1 MKYFAT
7 AIQGLGS
14 VLREE
19 LAGADGVGGIFETE
33 FDGRNDIVAFDAR
46 SFNSQQLRTC
56 EDVYV
61 QVSEASSKDS
71 AVFLARELCA
81 HNLLERSLSVYA
93 THAKALKT
101 RMTFRVIARV
111 LSEAKFMRT
120 ELRDAMDA
128 AISSTRPRWIHAD
141 PAELEFWVLETK
153 PGLHRLG
160 LRLTGAEMRHRAG
173 RIVERQ
179 GATKPTLAA
188 AMVFLAGRPSGLPLL
203 DATCGTG
210 TILREALAS
219 DWSAV
224 GSDIDQLAV
233 DAAASNLQDVRLI
246 VADALQLPFAP
257 HSFGAIAC
265 NLPFGKQYRVQGT
278 LEEWLHNIFKEF
290 VRVSRVGASIVLLIP
305 STESFTDALAKQAE
319 LRLIRQNNLR
329 LLGETTALWE
339 LRHE

>member
-19 LAGADGVGGIFETE
+19 LAGADGVGAIFETE
-33 FDGRNDIVAFDAR
+33 FDGRNDIVAFEAR
-46 SFNSQQLRTC
+46 SFDPQQLRTC

-61 QVSEASSKDS
+61 QVSEASSSLD
-71 AVFLARELCA
+71 APLLARELCA

-120 ELRDAMDA
+120 ELRAATDA
-128 AISSTRPRWIHAD
+128 AIFEVRPRWIHAD
-141 PAELEFWVLETK
+141 PAELEFWVLETM
-153 PGLHRLG
+153 PDLYRLG

-173 RIVERQ
+173 RKVERQ

-188 AMVFLAGRPSGLPLL
+188 AMVFLAGQPASFPLL

-210 TILREALAS
+210 TVVREALVAGW
-219 DWSAV
+219 DAV
-224 GSDIDQLAV
+224 GSDIDASAV
-233 DAAASNLQDVRLI
+233 DAAASNAQGARLL
-246 VADALQLPFAP
+246 VADARNLPFGQK
-257 HSFGAIAC
+257 SFGAITC
-265 NLPFGKQYRVQGT
+265 NLPFGKQYRVPGP
-278 LEEWLHNIFKEF
+278 LEVWLRDVLKEF

-305 STESFTDALAKQAE
+305 STESFTDALANQA
-319 LRLIRQNNLR
+319 RLQLVRKNNLR
-329 LLGETTALWE
+329 LLGEHTSLWVV
-339 LRHE
+339 RRT